1 MSTTLAHMGAGFA
14 DPVHG
19 AQQTFRVLLGA
30 MSEPGR
36 LHTLPGAAIDG
47 LAPADA
53 DLRPPMGLAL
63 AATLL
68 TLLDADTPVHLAGA
82 LGNDDARAWLR
93 FHTGARDG
101 AAVATMSVAL
111 ARDVDAALW
120 SRLDLG
126 TDDAPQSSATLF
138 VEVDALSEQPLAG
151 AVSLELRGAG
161 IETMRNLAVAG
172 LSPAFWQWRAAL
184 RSEMPRG
191 VDLVLV
197 CGDRLAAIPRST
209 RVESE
214 GENL

>member
-1 MSTTLAHMGAGFA
+1 MSAILARMGGGFA

-19 AQQTFRVLLGA
+19 AQQTFRALLGA

-36 LHTLPGAAIDG
+36 LHALPPAATDG
-47 LAPADA
+47 LEPPDA
-53 DLRPPMGLAL
+53 GMRPPLGVAL

-93 FHTGARDG
+93 FHTGARDV
-101 AAVATMSVAL
+101 AAGATMSAAL

-120 SRLDLG
+120 NRLDLG

-138 VEVDALSEQPLAG
+138 VEVDALSDRPLAG
-151 AVSLELRGAG
+151 AVALKLRGAG
-161 IETMRNLAVAG
+161 IETSRDLAVAG
-172 LSPAFWQWRAAL
+172 LPPAFWQWRAAL
-184 RSEMPRG
+184 RSELPRG
-191 VDLVLV
+191 VDLVLA
-197 CGDRLAAIPRST
+197 CGTRLVAIPRST

-214 GENL
+214 A

>member
-1 MSTTLAHMGAGFA
+1 MSAVLARMGAGFA

-36 LHTLPGAAIDG
+36 LHALPPAAVDG
-47 LAPADA
+47 LDPPDA
-53 DLRPPMGLAL
+53 ELRPPLGIAL

-93 FHTGARDG
+93 FHTGARDV
-101 AAVATMSVAL
+101 AAVATMSAAL

-126 TDDAPQSSATLF
+126 TDDAPQAGATLF
-138 VEVDALSEQPLAG
+138 VEVDALSDRPLPG
-151 AVSLELRGAG
+151 AVALKLRGAG
-161 IETMRNLAVAG
+161 IDSSRDLAVAG
-172 LSPAFWQWRAAL
+172 LPPAFWQWRAAL
-184 RSEMPRG
+184 RSELPRG
-191 VDLVLV
+191 VDLVLA
-197 CGDRLAAIPRST
+197 CGTRLVAIPRST
-209 RVESE
+209 RIESE
-214 GENL
+214 A

>member
-1 MSTTLAHMGAGFA
+1 MSAILARMGSGFA

-36 LHTLPGAAIDG
+36 LHALPPAATDG
-47 LAPADA
+47 LEPPDA
-53 DLRPPMGLAL
+53 AMRPPLGVAL

-82 LGNDDARAWLR
+82 LGNDEARAWLR
-93 FHTGARDG
+93 FHTGARDV
-101 AAVATMSVAL
+101 ATVATMSVAL

-120 SRLDLG
+120 NRLDLG

-138 VEVDALSEQPLAG
+138 VEVDALSDQPLAG
-151 AVSLELRGAG
+151 AVALKLRGAG
-161 IETMRNLAVAG
+161 IETSRDLAVAG
-172 LSPAFWQWRAAL
+172 LPAAFWQWRRAL
-184 RSEMPRG
+184 QAELPRG
-191 VDLVLV
+191 VDLVLA
-197 CGDRLAAIPRST
+197 CGTRLVAIPRST

-214 GENL
+214 A

>member
-1 MSTTLAHMGAGFA
+1 MSAILARMGSGFA

-19 AQQTFRVLLGA
+19 AQQTFRALLGA

-36 LHTLPGAAIDG
+36 LHALPPSAIGG
-47 LAPADA
+47 LESQDA
-53 DLRPPMGLAL
+53 EMRPTMGIAL

-82 LGNDDARAWLR
+82 LGNDEARAWLR
-93 FHTGARDG
+93 FHTGARDV
-101 AAVATMSVAL
+101 ATVATMSVAL

-120 SRLDLG
+120 NRLDLG

-138 VEVDALSEQPLAG
+138 VEVDALSDQPLAG
-151 AVSLELRGAG
+151 AVALKLRGAG
-161 IETMRNLAVAG
+161 IETSRDLAVAG
-172 LSPAFWQWRAAL
+172 LPAAFWQWRHAL
-184 RSEMPRG
+184 QAELPRG

-197 CGDRLAAIPRST
+197 CGTRLAAIPRST

-214 GENL
+214 A